1 MLDFMTTSPPPWE
14 LDVDDGSMLMMMAL
28 THLDSVDQDS
38 ALLLRDVVSNV
49 DNKTSIA
56 SVPPQPDPPTIHVE
70 EVEEEKN

>member
-1 MLDFMTTSPPPWE
+1 
-14 LDVDDGSMLMMMAL
+14 MMMSL

-38 ALLLRDVVSNV
+38 ALLLKDVVSNV

-56 SVPPQPDPPTIHVE
+56 SVPCQPNTPTLHKE

>member
-1 MLDFMTTSPPPWE
+1 
-14 LDVDDGSMLMMMAL
+14 MMMSL

-38 ALLLRDVVSNV
+38 ALLLKDVVSNV

-56 SVPPQPDPPTIHVE
+56 SVPPQPDPPTLHTE

>member
-1 MLDFMTTSPPPWE
+1 
-14 LDVDDGSMLMMMAL
+14 MMMAL
-28 THLDSVDQDS
+28 TPLDSVDQDS